1 MRKGSV
7 SNSPFSSAENTN
19 TGQNLTAPAALVVES
34 EPINVTSSTP
44 EATVKPDFKKLSGI
58 DAIRESIRQAEA
70 TKAEARKNLNID
82 QVNEIWRNY
91 SEFNP
96 SKSVQSALNLAK
108 LSLEDKTISAV
119 VPTQVSKD
127 MITQEVNLL
136 DKLRDELGAHD
147 LIFDI
152 TVDKSQFPDFEESKP
167 VQAMTQRER
176 YMVMLE
182 KNPDLGSFTKKFGLK
197 LDTEV

>member
-1 MRKGSV
+1 
-7 SNSPFSSAENTN
+7 
-19 TGQNLTAPAALVVES
+19 
-34 EPINVTSSTP
+34 
-44 EATVKPDFKKLSGI
+44 
-58 DAIRESIRQAEA
+58 
-70 TKAEARKNLNID
+70 RKNLNID

-91 SEFNP
+91 SEHNP

-108 LSLEDKTISAV
+108 LSLEEKTISAI

-127 MITQEVNLL
+127 MIIQEVNLL

-152 TVDKSQFPDFEESKP
+152 TVDRSLFPDFEESKP
-167 VQAMTQRER
+167 IQAMTQRER